1 MPQFLKGNKMNDV
14 HVQRVGVLHDG
25 IEGGDEYVRLT
36 FPNKTSCKDAEN
48 WLLDQV
54 YRDTTQEAGGYFCHY
69 VTVMA
74 LPYNDSQFV
83 AIIHYRYDV

>member
-1 MPQFLKGNKMNDV
+1 MNDV
-14 HVQRVGVLHDG
+14 HVQRVGVLDLG